1 VSPTSAIRSP
11 FPFVAVCIA
20 AGVAGAL
27 AGLATAAV
35 LGVAAVSAHNVI
47 RPRRTWR
54 PAIEGWTPLEY
65 EGEVVRFRNRS
76 GHSLYGRLVPPPAG
90 RPVVIVS
97 HGFGT
102 NRYEGED
109 MVPWLA
115 EAGYGVFLFDFQA
128 HGESEGPFTT
138 VGLNEVDDYLCAVA
152 YLQERFGREVP
163 LLAVGLSMGGAVA
176 IMAAARCPDIRAVV
190 ADSPFATLDRAVARA
205 FRVFFRLPPRLFARP
220 TVWFAERFTGGRV
233 GQVKPI
239 EAVAAIAPRP
249 LFLVQG
255 TADSI
260 VDPEDSLLLFAAAGE
275 PKEVWRVDGL
285 DHVAVRSHFPDEYKL
300 RVLACLAA
308 AVADPGAGIEAP
320 PAPDTTAVLPTPP
333 AA

>member
-1 VSPTSAIRSP
+1 MSPSLSVLRSP
-11 FPFVAVCIA
+11 LPFVAVCA
-20 AGVAGAL
+20 AAGAL
-27 AGLATAAV
+27 GGLAAAVV
-35 LGVAAVSAHNVI
+35 LGVAAASAHTVI

-54 PAIEGWTPLEY
+54 PAVDGWTPLEY
-65 EGEVVRFRNRS
+65 EGEVVRFPNSS
-76 GHSLYGRLVPPPAG
+76 GLSLYGRLVPPPQG

-102 NRYEGED
+102 NRFEGED

-115 EAGYGVFLFDFQA
+115 AAGYGVFLFDFQA

-138 VGLNEVDDYLCAVA
+138 VGLNEVDDYLSAVA
-152 YLQERFGREVP
+152 YLQGRFGADVP

-176 IMAAARCPDIRAVV
+176 IMAAARCPQIRAVV
-190 ADSPFATLDRAVARA
+190 ADSPFATLERAVARA
-205 FRVFFRLPPRLFARP
+205 FRVYFRLPPRLFARP

-233 GQVKPI
+233 GRVRPI
-239 EAVAAIAPRP
+239 EEVAAIAPRP

-275 PKEVWRVDGL
+275 PKQVWRVEGL
-285 DHVAVRSHFPDEYKL
+285 DHVAVRSHFPEEYRQ

-308 AVADPGAGIEAP
+308 AEELTAP
-320 PAPDTTAVLPTPP
+320 ETPP
-333 AA
+333 GP